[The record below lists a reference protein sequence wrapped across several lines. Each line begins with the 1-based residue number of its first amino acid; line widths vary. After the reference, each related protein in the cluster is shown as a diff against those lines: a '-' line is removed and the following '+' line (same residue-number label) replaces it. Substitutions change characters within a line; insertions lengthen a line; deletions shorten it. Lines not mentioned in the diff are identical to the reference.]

1 MFEILVFIVLCIVL
15 VSIYKERHN
24 YKYSNAE
31 LAQQD
36 RLNHA
41 ADINV
46 GLLKVHE
53 ARYSRWWGYI
63 LWFVLLA
70 SLLLALH
77 YFIGV
82 VENTE
87 ALKEN
92 CTQFFGINAYFLL
105 QIIGNG
111 CVPFLFFIYLTDSLP
126 DYFYA
131 KKHPEPHFKK
141 QKQPLFFNELQRQ
154 TKSEEL
160 PQLKVQMLSQLGIFL
175 ICLFVFLFI
184 LLPIPLVDIFDANTI
199 YQQRCEEKIYP
210 FD

>member
-15 VSIYKERHN
+15 VTIYKERHN

-36 RLNHA
+36 RLNYA

-53 ARYSRWWGYI
+53 ARYSRWRGYI

-70 SLLLALH
+70 SLLMALH
-77 YFIGV
+77 YFIGL
-82 VENTE
+82 VESTKS
-87 ALKEN
+87 LKEN
-92 CTQFFGINAYFLL
+92 CTQLFGINAYFLL
-105 QIIGNG
+105 QTLGDG
-111 CVPFLFFIYLTDSLP
+111 CVPFLLFINLIDSLA
-126 DYFYA
+126 DYLYA
-131 KKHPEPHFKK
+131 KKHPIPHFKK
-141 QKQPLFFNELQRQ
+141 QNKPLFFNVLQHK
-154 TKSEEL
+154 TKGEDL
-160 PQLKVQMLSQLGIFL
+160 PQLKSHMLSQLGIFC

-199 YQQRCEEKIYP
+199 YQHRCEAKIYP